1 MTNKD
6 DFKKREIR
14 EGLRVE
20 VNCIAVGNPQTT
32 YYVWRWENGSVIQN
46 KTSGKLLFPSI
57 KPNEGGRLS
66 CAGHSPLGEGEKQY
80 IDLFVQGRIILEN
93 RLFVSA
99 CAVDI
104 LLSFMLS

>member
-80 IDLFVQGRIILEN
+80 IDLFVQGRISLEN
-93 RLFVSA
+93 SL
-99 CAVDI
+99 I
-104 LLSFMLS
+104 LVPLERHHIPFSE